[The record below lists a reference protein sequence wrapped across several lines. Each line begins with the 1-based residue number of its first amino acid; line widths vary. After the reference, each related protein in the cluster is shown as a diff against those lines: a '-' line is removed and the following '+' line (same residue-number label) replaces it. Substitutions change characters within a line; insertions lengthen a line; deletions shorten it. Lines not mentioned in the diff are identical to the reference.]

1 MNDEIVRT
9 INEWNPIEIYPLL
22 EDEYY
27 SEIRKIYE
35 KSNQTNS
42 VEELAEQI
50 HVIFTQS
57 FEKEFDKSIEECQ
70 WIAEKIIDVID

>member
-1 MNDEIVRT
+1 MNAEIVEI
-9 INEWNPIEIYPLL
+9 INEWNPIKIYPLI

-35 KSNQTNS
+35 IKTNS

-50 HVIFTQS
+50 HVVFVQA
-57 FEKEFDKSIEECQ
+57 FKKEFNKSIEECW
-70 WIAEKIIDVID
+70 WIAEKIIDLIK